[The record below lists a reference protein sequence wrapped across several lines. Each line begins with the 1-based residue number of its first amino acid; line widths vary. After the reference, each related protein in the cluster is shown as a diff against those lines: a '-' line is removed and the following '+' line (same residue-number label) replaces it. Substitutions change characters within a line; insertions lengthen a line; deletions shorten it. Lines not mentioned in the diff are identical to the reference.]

1 MDTKKESYMIL
12 STKLYSFDFVLCMDY
27 TDKFSPYAEGVKALP
42 EKIAQ
47 RLSELMESLYKSIKQ
62 VRVAVL
68 SQGISTPFYDLA
80 EEKDKIT
87 DALSKVAPTEKPNP
101 VASLYQAMKADWIQ
115 VPKGENRKHA
125 VIMLTDGEPSFEN
138 LPPCCPKDLPD
149 FFKTWQN
156 SGEGMESTMSFKHKK
171 LFLMI
176 PEDKASDWALFYN
189 LDKTSPEILTPSPLP
204 VDELADRFASQLIF

>member
-1 MDTKKESYMIL
+1 MIL
-12 STKLYSFDFVLCMDY
+12 STSLYSFDFVLCMDY
-27 TDKFSPYAEGVKALP
+27 TEKLSPYAEGVKALP

-68 SQGISTPFYDLA
+68 SQGVSTPFYNLA
-80 EEKDKIT
+80 EEKEKLIE
-87 DALSKVAPTEKPNP
+87 ALSRVTPCETPNP

-115 VPKGENRKHA
+115 VPKGEKRKHA
-125 VIMLTDGEPSFEN
+125 VIMLSDGEPSFEN
-138 LPPCCPKDLPD
+138 LPTYCPQNLPD
-149 FFKTWQN
+149 FCKIWQN

-176 PEDKASDWALFYN
+176 PEDKASDWSLFYN
-189 LDKTSPEILTPSPLP
+189 LDKASPEVLTPTPIP